1 MNSIAGT
8 PHTVVD
14 PVCGMKVDPQS
25 SEIVSTYRKNNYYFY
40 ANACRKAFD
49 DNPEKYL
56 SDKSAKPKGFW
67 KRYLERLNKTTGGK
81 TPKCCG

>member
-1 MNSIAGT
+1 MNSIATT
-8 PHTVVD
+8 PRTAVD

-25 SEIVSTYRKNNYYFY
+25 SDIMSTYGKNDYYFC

-56 SDKSAKPKGFW
+56 KDISEKPKGFW

-81 TPKCCG
+81 PPKCCG

>member
-1 MNSIAGT
+1 MNSIAAT
-8 PHTVVD
+8 PRTAVD

-25 SEIVSTYRKNNYYFY
+25 SDIMSTYGQNDYYFC
-40 ANACRKAFD
+40 ANACRKVFD

-56 SDKSAKPKGFW
+56 KDISEKPKGFW

>member
-1 MNSIAGT
+1 MNSITASPRT
-8 PHTVVD
+8 AID

-25 SEIVSTYRKNNYYFY
+25 SDIVSTYGKNDYYFC

-56 SDKSAKPKGFW
+56 SDQSTKPKSFW
-67 KRYLERLNKTTGGK
+67 KRYLDRLNKATGGK
-81 TPKCCG
+81 PPKCCG